1 MLTVH
6 QLTVGSL
13 EENTYAVVNKA
24 GQALLIDPG
33 ADAPKILDWIESKG
47 WAPQA
52 ILLTHAHHDHIGAV
66 DAVRDR
72 YGIPLYM
79 HPVES
84 GFLNQPELNLS
95 AYLGQPFT
103 ARPAEVLWE
112 DLGDKEVAGF
122 HFKVVFVPGH
132 SPGHVAY
139 IFTEDHF
146 VLSGDTIF
154 AQSIGRTDLPGGS
167 YIELMQS
174 IHREL
179 IQLPEDY
186 VLYPGHGPAVTVG
199 ESLATNPYFEVFRNL
214 FKHRFE
220 E

>member
-1 MLTVH
+1 MSTASAQLNFFNRAAASSTRLTG
-6 QLTVGSL
+6 LS
-13 EENTYAVVNKA
+13 
-24 GQALLIDPG
+24 IDLQ
-33 ADAPKILDWIESKG
+33 KILHR
-47 WAPQA
+47 A
-52 ILLTHAHHDHIGAV
+52 
-66 DAVRDR
+66 
-72 YGIPLYM
+72 
-79 HPVES
+79 
-84 GFLNQPELNLS
+84 
-95 AYLGQPFT
+95 
-103 ARPAEVLWE
+103 
-112 DLGDKEVAGF
+112 
-122 HFKVVFVPGH
+122 
-132 SPGHVAY
+132 
-139 IFTEDHF
+139 
-146 VLSGDTIF
+146 IF

>member
-13 EENTYAVVNKA
+13 EENTYAVVNEA

-47 WAPQA
+47 WVPQA

-95 AYLGQPFT
+95 AYWGQPFT

-139 IFTEDHF
+139 IFAEDHF

-154 AQSIGRTDLPGGS
+154 AQSIAVGPNGRSSLFNPKLQNFYNLLTQPLDFSWFQTSCWPSWMKPCPPKCL
-167 YIELMQS
+167 
-174 IHREL
+174 IH
-179 IQLPEDY
+179 IDITQPND
-186 VLYPGHGPAVTVG
+186 
-199 ESLATNPYFEVFRNL
+199 
-214 FKHRFE
+214 
-220 E
+220 